1 MSPTGPQKW
10 GLSSGDREKSTQGPQ
25 ASPGHLCIL
34 CLFPSHLGRPCS
46 GTSGRAN
53 SLRQLPVLTPLSP
66 QPDQGKEV
74 VLSLQRH
81 PRTSGRVA
89 CHERVGLLL
98 RPSSSCVCCRTRVL
112 FLSSCAASPLLRA
125 FHDPLWSFLVRPTR
139 CRRPTGQA
147 YLVPLHFHRLRFQ
160 SHQPISI
167 LSPCCPHCC
176 LLWEGR
182 SSLPSDPLRTF
193 LDRTLSAGCPRAHL
207 RWFRW
212 YSSWRDTPT
221 VGCQRELGQ
230 TQKHWALVKT
240 EPRGWR

>member
-10 GLSSGDREKSTQGPQ
+10 GLSSGDRGRSTQGPQ
-25 ASPGHLCIL
+25 ASPGHFVGIL
-34 CLFPSHLGRPCS
+34 CLFPSHLSRPCS

-98 RPSSSCVCCRTRVL
+98 RPSSCCVCCWTRVL

-125 FHDPLWSFLVRPTR
+125 FHDPLWSSLVRST
-139 CRRPTGQA
+139 
-147 YLVPLHFHRLRFQ
+147 PLLRANW
-160 SHQPISI
+160 P
-167 LSPCCPHCC
+167 
-176 LLWEGR
+176 G
-182 SSLPSDPLRTF
+182 
-193 LDRTLSAGCPRAHL
+193 
-207 RWFRW
+207 
-212 YSSWRDTPT
+212 
-221 VGCQRELGQ
+221 
-230 TQKHWALVKT
+230 
-240 EPRGWR
+240 

>member
-10 GLSSGDREKSTQGPQ
+10 GLSSGGRERSTQGPQ

-98 RPSSSCVCCRTRVL
+98 RPSSSCVCCWTRVL

-125 FHDPLWSFLVRPTR
+125 FHDPLWSSLVRSTPLSKANWPGISCAPALPPPQVPVTSANLHPFSLLPTLLPALG
-139 CRRPTGQA
+139 RP
-147 YLVPLHFHRLRFQ
+147 LFSV
-160 SHQPISI
+160 I
-167 LSPCCPHCC
+167 
-176 LLWEGR
+176 
-182 SSLPSDPLRTF
+182 
-193 LDRTLSAGCPRAHL
+193 
-207 RWFRW
+207 
-212 YSSWRDTPT
+212 
-221 VGCQRELGQ
+221 
-230 TQKHWALVKT
+230 
-240 EPRGWR
+240 

>member
-10 GLSSGDREKSTQGPQ
+10 GLSSGGRERSTQGPQ

-125 FHDPLWSFLVRPTR
+125 FHDPLWSSLVRPTPLSKANWPGIS
-139 CRRPTGQA
+139 CAAALPPPQVPVTSANLHPFSLLPTLLPALGRP
-147 YLVPLHFHRLRFQ
+147 LFSV
-160 SHQPISI
+160 I
-167 LSPCCPHCC
+167 
-176 LLWEGR
+176 
-182 SSLPSDPLRTF
+182 
-193 LDRTLSAGCPRAHL
+193 
-207 RWFRW
+207 
-212 YSSWRDTPT
+212 
-221 VGCQRELGQ
+221 
-230 TQKHWALVKT
+230 
-240 EPRGWR
+240 